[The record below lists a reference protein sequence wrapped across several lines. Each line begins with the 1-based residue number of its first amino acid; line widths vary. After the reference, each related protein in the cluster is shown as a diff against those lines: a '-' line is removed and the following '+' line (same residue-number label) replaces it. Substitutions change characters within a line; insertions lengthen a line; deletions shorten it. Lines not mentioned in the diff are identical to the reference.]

1 MIRRPPRSTLFPYT
15 TLFRSQLDR
24 VPERGADRGG
34 VGRGRNQDVTERVAV
49 HLRVLLR
56 RLRLLEGALDT
67 GGADQGGSERSHES
81 RIVPQPVLFR
91 HTVEPL
97 GSFARMVEPGA
108 GLALGARAVL

>member
-34 VGRGRNQDVTERVAV
+34 VGRGRNEDVTERVAV
-49 HLRVLLR
+49 HLRVPLR

-67 GGADQGGSERSHES
+67 GGADQGDRKSTRLNSSH
-81 RIVPQPVLFR
+81 PVISYGVFCFENKKIS
-91 HTVEPL
+91 TV
-97 GSFARMVEPGA
+97 R
-108 GLALGARAVL
+108 